1 MALVALAGDCGG
13 SSRQIQRWLRRS
25 RARTDSAVATAVAL
39 KGTLDLFDFF

>member
-1 MALVALAGDCGG
+1 MALAALAGDCGG
-13 SSRQIQRWLRRS
+13 SSWQIQRRQRCS